1 MAELLCRAPF
11 HYALRAPL
19 RTSGRVGASP
29 GMNAPLYTTEVLR
42 LAASLPE
49 PSKLER
55 VDGEAEQRSPTCG
68 STVRLQVQLDAEG
81 LVAAISQQVHACA
94 FGQAS
99 ASLVAAGATK
109 RSQDDVRIAIDDVT
123 AWLAGDR
130 GDAGG
135 WPGLSALTPARSR
148 KSRHGAIL
156 LPFKAL
162 LAAMQATGK

>member
-1 MAELLCRAPF
+1 
-11 HYALRAPL
+11 
-19 RTSGRVGASP
+19 V
-29 GMNAPLYTTEVLR
+29 NAPLYTTEILR

-49 PSKLER
+49 PSILER

-68 STVRLQVQLDAEG
+68 STVRLQVQVDDEG
-81 LVAAISQQVHACA
+81 RIAAISQQVHACA

-99 ASLVAAGATK
+99 ASLLAAGATR
-109 RSQDDVRIAIDDVT
+109 RSRDEVRAAVDDLT

-130 GDAGG
+130 DESGD
-135 WPGLSALTPARSR
+135 WPGLAALAPARSR

-162 LAAMQATGK
+162 LAAMQGAAK

>member
-1 MAELLCRAPF
+1 MAQ
-11 HYALRAPL
+11 
-19 RTSGRVGASP
+19 
-29 GMNAPLYTTEVLR
+29 GMNAPLYTTEILR

-49 PSKLER
+49 PRSLDR

-68 STVRLQVQLDAEG
+68 STVRLQVKLGEEG
-81 LVAAISQQVHACA
+81 RVAALSQQVHACA

-99 ASLVAAGATK
+99 ASILAKGAETRSRDEVQAAC
-109 RSQDDVRIAIDDVT
+109 DDLT

-130 GDAGG
+130 EDAGE
-135 WPGLSALTPARSR
+135 WPDLSALTPARSR

-162 LAAMQATGK
+162 LAAMQASSK

>member
-1 MAELLCRAPF
+1 MASRS
-11 HYALRAPL
+11 
-19 RTSGRVGASP
+19 T
-29 GMNAPLYTTEVLR
+29 LYTTEILR

-68 STVRLQVQLDAEG
+68 STVRLQVQVDEEG
-81 LVAAISQQVHACA
+81 RVVAVSQQVHACA

-99 ASLVAAGATK
+99 ATLLAAGATR
-109 RSQDDVRIAIDDVT
+109 RSLYEVQAAVDDLT

-130 GDAGG
+130 KDSGD
-135 WPGLSALTPARSR
+135 WPGLAALAPARSR
-148 KSRHGAIL
+148 NSRHGAIL

-162 LAAMQATGK
+162 LAAMKDTPK

>member
-1 MAELLCRAPF
+1 
-11 HYALRAPL
+11 
-19 RTSGRVGASP
+19 
-29 GMNAPLYTTEVLR
+29 MNAPLYTTEILR

-68 STVRLQVQLDAEG
+68 STVRLQVQLDQEDRI
-81 LVAAISQQVHACA
+81 AAISQQVHACA

-99 ASLVAAGATK
+99 ASLLAAGATN
-109 RSQDDVRIAIDDVT
+109 RSQDDVRISIDDLT

-130 GDAGG
+130 DDSGE
-135 WPGLSALTPARSR
+135 WPGLSALAPARSR

-162 LAAMQATGK
+162 LAAMQASGK

>member
-1 MAELLCRAPF
+1 
-11 HYALRAPL
+11 
-19 RTSGRVGASP
+19 
-29 GMNAPLYTTEVLR
+29 MNAPLYTTEILR

-68 STVRLQVQLDAEG
+68 STIRLQVQVDEEG
-81 LVAAISQQVHACA
+81 RVAAISQQVHACA

-99 ASLVAAGATK
+99 ASLLAAGAAR
-109 RSQDDVRIAIDDVT
+109 RSRDEVQDAVDDLT

-130 GDAGG
+130 DDSGD
-135 WPGLSALTPARSR
+135 WPGLAALAPARSR

-162 LAAMQATGK
+162 LAAMKEASK

>member
-1 MAELLCRAPF
+1 MILRDEPSTGCAGSVSEEPLSEAEMASRS
-11 HYALRAPL
+11 
-19 RTSGRVGASP
+19 T
-29 GMNAPLYTTEVLR
+29 LYTTEILR

-68 STVRLQVQLDAEG
+68 STVRLQVQLDEEG
-81 LVAAISQQVHACA
+81 RVAAISQQVHACA

-99 ASLVAAGATK
+99 ASLLSSGASR
-109 RSQDDVRIAIDDVT
+109 RSQEEVQAAVDDLAS
-123 AWLAGDR
+123 WLAGDR
-130 GDAGG
+130 EDAGE
-135 WPGLSALTPARSR
+135 WPGLLALAPARSR

-162 LAAMQATGK
+162 LVAMKGTAG

>member
-1 MAELLCRAPF
+1 MSAP
-11 HYALRAPL
+11 
-19 RTSGRVGASP
+19 V
-29 GMNAPLYTTEVLR
+29 YTTEILR

-68 STVRLQVQLDAEG
+68 STVRLQVQVNEEG
-81 LVAAISQQVHACA
+81 RVAAISQQVHACA

-99 ASLVAAGATK
+99 ASLLAAGATR
-109 RSQDDVRIAIDDVT
+109 RSREEVQAAVDDLT

-130 GDAGG
+130 DETGD
-135 WPGLSALTPARSR
+135 WPGFAALTPARSR

-162 LAAMQATGK
+162 LAAMKDSRK